1 MNTLSVPGRCA
12 AARFVLFAAAAL
24 LFAAGADAA
33 QQLTVTAA
41 NALRDSVY
49 DLTLSGGGLINGT
62 QPINSDGASHGAF
75 AALAWAPNSVTGT
88 LDLIA
93 ADSTKGQIVRYAGPH
108 YGTSSVIFA
117 YTKKGSGPSH
127 PVGLTVDAGG
137 NLFVISPSNPLDT
150 APSLWALPFN
160 TTTGAFGA
168 PLLIDHSFGGVR
180 TLALAEVLV
189 AGTAATVHGSSSP
202 AWNAGDLL
210 VLVGDTFNDRVIV
223 YSQAAING
231 VLANPDQPL
240 SGPTSTAVSQSQ
252 FLNLLAIPFGMD
264 IWPADATH
272 GVSLLV
278 STIDG
283 RILRFDSASGAFT
296 ANFAAGLGL
305 GLQKIKVGSA
315 ASTPYAFVAQLGLF
329 SNGTIQQFGAPPA
342 SGANKAL
349 VKWSQGVTDPIGLA
363 VSGSDSTP
371 AGACI
376 APNTCTL
383 LGGALAQQIS
393 GAGSA
398 NIPPAANVL
407 AQSCTV
413 PVDPRVSIS
422 GGTWSCLSPQMT
434 VCSGT
439 QTTNCVS
446 PTLDVADYC
455 PGFPHTVL
463 PASLCGHSGP
473 SGAGFEVVES
483 TSVTVDQNANN
494 TFIQTTVDPDVSL
507 PGPFNLSCPQNPIY
521 AWAPRSDR
529 PNVEG
534 TVPEDLALPDTFI
547 DLSGYCDK
555 GGGASKVA
563 SMYAFGLAL
572 NTAPSGLGSGPTNG
586 LFGFVT
592 TKFSNLTATITAAG
606 SQVNGGTAA
615 TLQGYVNQ
623 AQAFFNSSFQND
635 VPSGYSC
642 AMNTLASADNF
653 VRANLSAF
661 SFAQPPAG
669 NPNPAGDV
677 DGRLANL
684 FLSIGNYF
692 LMQPPNETWPTTNV
706 PPCVSITATP
716 ASVPSG
722 TATTLSWGPAT
733 TSFPLSFPPQQC
745 TLSAS
750 DGTFTTPAIV
760 GPSGSGVSSGIL
772 STVGT
777 YTAALQCTGAPG
789 NPSSGGATSEGLATT
804 AVTVTPPSV
813 LVSLAVSPAKA
824 SIGDFFNQQF
834 SAKGT
839 FSGAVQDLTGKIIWS
854 AGGAATIDSNGLAFC
869 ASTGSATIT
878 ATVGAIQGSATLTC
892 QHVLSSLST
901 FVQGGNTTVKVGG
914 TLTITA
920 RAAYT
925 DGSTADVSSSATWVS
940 TNPKV
945 ASVSKGVVKALC
957 EGTTTIYASVND
969 PISGLVK
976 SGAVTITVTKKS
988 YH

>member
-1 MNTLSVPGRCA
+1 MKTLSVPGRYSAGRFQFAMMLLLTA
-12 AARFVLFAAAAL
+12 ATAN
-24 LFAAGADAA
+24 AA
-33 QQLTVTAA
+33 QQFTVTAA
-41 NALRDSVY
+41 NAVRDSVY
-49 DLTLSGGGLINGT
+49 DLTLSSGGLINGT
-62 QPINSDGASHGAF
+62 QPINSDGASHGAY
-75 AALAWAPNSVTGT
+75 AALVWAPNSVTGT

-93 ADSTKGQIVRYAGPH
+93 ADVTKGQIVRYAGPN

-127 PVGLTVDAGG
+127 PVGLTVDANG
-137 NLFVISPSNPLDT
+137 NLFVISPSNPLDS

-160 TTTGAFGA
+160 ATSGVYGA
-168 PLLIDHSFGGVR
+168 PVLIDHSFGGVR

-189 AGTAATVHGSSSP
+189 AGTAATAEGSAAP

-223 YSQAAING
+223 YSQTAING
-231 VLANPDQPL
+231 VLDNPTQSL
-240 SGPTSTAVSQSQ
+240 SGPTSTAVAQSQ
-252 FLNLLAIPFGMD
+252 FSSLFAIPFGMD

-272 GVSLLV
+272 GVSLLLT
-278 STIDG
+278 TIDG
-283 RILRFDSASGAFT
+283 RILRFDSAAGAFT
-296 ANFAAGLGL
+296 NFAGGLGL

-329 SNGTIQQFGAPPA
+329 NSSSILQFGAPPA
-342 SGANKAL
+342 SGANKPL
-349 VKWSQGVTDPIGLA
+349 VRWSQGVNDPIGLA

-383 LGGALAQQIS
+383 LGGAVAQQIS
-393 GAGSA
+393 GPGTV
-398 NIPPAANVL
+398 NIPPGANIL
-407 AQSCTV
+407 AQSCNV
-413 PVDPRVSIS
+413 AADPRVSIT
-422 GGTWSCLSPQMT
+422 GATWSCLGPQMN
-434 VCSGT
+434 VCSGS

-446 PTLDVADYC
+446 PTLDVANYC

-483 TSVTVDQNANN
+483 TAVAVDQNANN
-494 TFIQTTVDPDVSL
+494 TFIQTTVDPSVSL
-507 PGPFNLSCPQNPIY
+507 PGPFNVSCPQNPIY
-521 AWAPRSDR
+521 AWAPRSDL

-534 TVPEDLALPDTFI
+534 TVPEDLALPNTFI

-555 GGGASKVA
+555 GGGTSKVA

-572 NTAPSGLGSGPTNG
+572 NTAPSGLGSGPSNG

-606 SQVNGGTAA
+606 SQISGGTAA

-623 AQAFFNSSFQND
+623 AQAFFNASFQND
-635 VPSGYSC
+635 SPSGYSC

-661 SFAQPPAG
+661 SFGQPRAG

-684 FLSIGNYF
+684 FLTIGNYF

-706 PPCVSITATP
+706 PPCVSITAMP

-722 TATTLSWGPAT
+722 TATMLSWGPAT

-750 DGTFTTPAIV
+750 DGTFTTPTIV
-760 GPSGSGVSSGIL
+760 GPTGSGVSSGIL
-772 STVGT
+772 TAVGT

-789 NPSSGGATSEGLATT
+789 NPSSGTATTEGLATA

-813 LVSLAVSPAKA
+813 LVSIAVSPATA

-834 SAKGT
+834 TATGT
-839 FSGAVQDLTGKIIWS
+839 FTGAAQNLTGKLTWT
-854 AGGAATIDSNGLAFC
+854 ATGAATINSSGLAFC
-869 ASTGSATIT
+869 GSTGSATIT
-878 ATVGAIQGSATLTC
+878 ATVGPIQGSATLTC

-914 TLTITA
+914 TLNVTA

-925 DGSTADVSSSATWVS
+925 DGTTADVSSSASWVS

-945 ASVSKGVVKALC
+945 ASVSKGIVKALC

-976 SGAVTITVTKKS
+976 SGPVTITVTKKS
-988 YH
+988 YY